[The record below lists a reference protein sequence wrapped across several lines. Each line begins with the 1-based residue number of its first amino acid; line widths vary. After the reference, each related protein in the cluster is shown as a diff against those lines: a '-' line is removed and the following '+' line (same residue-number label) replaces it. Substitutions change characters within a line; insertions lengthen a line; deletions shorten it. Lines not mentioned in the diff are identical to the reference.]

1 MHDFKYVGNQLC
13 CERVKIADLARRFGT
28 PLYVYSYNTLINHYT
43 KLKEAFAEID
53 PLICYSMKAN
63 SNLAIIRALV
73 REGGGLDIVSGGEL
87 CRAKMVGA
95 SSQKIVYAGVGKTA
109 AEIDAALNAGILLFN
124 CESIAELELI
134 NSRAKALNK
143 TANVAIRINP
153 NIETKTHKY
162 ITTGKEYTK
171 FGLDFNTTRWIF
183 FNSGKFPHLRLRGVH
198 IHIGSQIVESGPFV
212 NAIRRTRDFIESL
225 RALGVKIEY
234 FNIGGGL
241 GIIYKNEKPQ
251 TAQDYAWA
259 IVPILKGTGLKI
271 IMEPGRFIVGNA
283 GVLVARITYLKA
295 TKVKSFIIVDAGMND
310 LVRPTL
316 YEAYH
321 EILPVVRQK
330 TEDRR
335 QKTEKFDVVGPICE
349 SGDFFA
355 LNRKMAQPAQ
365 GGLLAIMGAG
375 AYGFS
380 MSSNYNARPRACE
393 IMVSGN
399 KAHEIRARE
408 TCKDLVKGEVVPN
421 FLK

>member
-1 MHDFKYVGNQLC
+1 MHDFKYINNQLC
-13 CERVKIADLARRFGT
+13 CEKVKIADLARRFGT
-28 PLYVYSYNTLINHYT
+28 PLYVYSYNTLVGHYLR
-43 KLKEAFAEID
+43 LKEALRELQ
-53 PLICYSMKAN
+53 PLICYSVKAN
-63 SNLAIIRALV
+63 SNLAILRALV
-73 REGGGLDIVSGGEL
+73 KQGAGLDIVSGGEL
-87 CRAKMVGA
+87 YKARLAGA
-95 SSQKIVYAGVGKTA
+95 RPEKIVYAGVGKTIP
-109 AEIDAALNAGILLFN
+109 EIDAGLRAGILFFN
-124 CESIAELELI
+124 VESIPELEALDK
-134 NSRAKALNK
+134 RAKALNR
-143 TANVAIRINP
+143 TPRVAVRINP
-153 NIETKTHKY
+153 DIGAGTHKY
-162 ITTGKEYTK
+162 ITTGKSHTK
-171 FGLDFNTTRWIF
+171 FGLDFNTARWIF
-183 FNSGKFPHLRLRGVH
+183 INSGKFRHVRLRGIH

-212 NAIRRTRDFIESL
+212 NAIRRTRDFVVGL
-225 RALGVKIEY
+225 RNLGVKIEY

-251 TAQDYAWA
+251 TAQDYARA

-283 GVLVARITYLKA
+283 GILVAGVTYLKA
-295 TKVKSFIIVDAGMND
+295 TKVKNFIIVDAGMND

-321 EILPVVRQK
+321 EILPVVRPNTQYAIRN
-330 TEDRR
+330 T
-335 QKTEKFDVVGPICE
+335 QYFDVVGPICE

-355 LNRKMAQPAQ
+355 LNRKMAQPVQ

-393 IMVSGN
+393 IMVFGN

-408 TCKDLVKGEVVPN
+408 TCKDLMKGEIVPN